1 MTVRELKQA
10 LKGLPDYM
18 DVYIKQTNDE
28 YSISYVETAKV
39 VEATFVEDT
48 GEDKAKDDVFLITDD
63 DFYL

>member
-28 YSISYVETAKV
+28 YSLSYVETAKV
-39 VEATFVEDT
+39 VKATFLEDT
-48 GEDKAKDDVFLITDD
+48 GENEAKDDVFLITDD